1 MPEGIIGW
9 LRRRPLPA
17 RVAIFAVIAVLT
29 FVLAAA
35 SGAAVAMVL
44 DDDSTSARW
53 QEPRDGRGLE
63 NDPVSEV
70 TDISTAN
77 NTAPDEDGPEGDA
90 ASSVASPRWEA
101 LQRCERTQAE
111 CASDFVAGIAPR
123 AEYAGGRIEPDDSG
137 RTRTVLYF
145 VDPGK
150 QRCEYRRFE
159 SAADRGA
166 GSYYVVLIAGAG
178 SFAQQQYG
186 DSSGGCVP
194 DV

>member
-1 MPEGIIGW
+1 MPEGIPRW
-9 LRRRPLPA
+9 LRRLSLPA
-17 RVAIFAVIAVLT
+17 RVAILAMIAALT
-29 FVLAAA
+29 FALA
-35 SGAAVAMVL
+35 GATGVAVAMVL
-44 DDDSTSARW
+44 GGDSTFARW
-53 QEPRDGRGLE
+53 QEPRDVGGLE
-63 NDPVSEV
+63 DEPVSEV
-70 TDISTAN
+70 TDVSTAN
-77 NTAPDEDGPEGDA
+77 NTVPDNDESEDDA
-90 ASSVASPRWEA
+90 STSVGSPRWEA

-111 CASDFVAGIAPR
+111 CASDFVAEIAPR

-145 VDPGK
+145 VDPGE

-159 SAADRGA
+159 SAADRGT

-186 DSSGGCVP
+186 DGNEVCVP